1 MKSNKFLVITTII
14 CILPMILGIVFY
26 NKLPDEVITHWDA
39 EGVADGYSEKNFAVF
54 GMPLIMAGLNILLHF
69 KINND
74 PKYERMG
81 RMIVLISKLTVP
93 VISVL
98 MISASV
104 IYSIEDYKPA
114 VSVTKIVLILISLLI
129 ILMGNYMPKC
139 RQNYTVGIKLPWTL
153 DDEDNWNKTHRLA
166 GYIWMAAGI
175 IMLIFTL
182 LDKVNA
188 YSMII
193 LIVIIS
199 AVPAVYSYLLY
210 RNNKIDKK

>member
-1 MKSNKFLVITTII
+1 MKNNKFLIITTII

-26 NKLPDEVITHWDA
+26 NKLPDEVITHWNA
-39 EGVADGYSEKNFAVF
+39 EGAADGYLEKNFAVF
-54 GMPLIMAGLNILLHF
+54 GLPLIMAGLNILLHF
-69 KINND
+69 QINND

-104 IYSIEDYKPA
+104 IYSIEEYRPS
-114 VSVTKIVLILISLLI
+114 VSVTKIVLILVSLLI

-166 GYIWMAAGI
+166 GYVWMAAGI

-182 LDKVNA
+182 LGKVHA

-210 RNNKIDKK
+210 RKNNKK

>member
-1 MKSNKFLVITTII
+1 MKSNKFLIITTII

-26 NKLPDEVITHWDA
+26 NKLPDEVITHWNA

-54 GMPLIMAGLNILLHF
+54 GLPLIMAGLNILIHF
-69 KINND
+69 QINND
-74 PKYERMG
+74 PKYDRMG
-81 RMIVLISKLTVP
+81 RMMVLISKLTVP

-104 IYSIEDYKPA
+104 IYSIEEYKPA
-114 VSVTKIVLILISLLI
+114 VSVTKIVLILVSLLI

-139 RQNYTVGIKLPWTL
+139 RQNYTVGIRLPWTL

-166 GYIWMAAGI
+166 GYIWMAAGV

-182 LDKVNA
+182 LDKLNV
-188 YSMII
+188 YSMIV

-210 RNNKIDKK
+210 RKNNKK

>member
-1 MKSNKFLVITTII
+1 MKSNKFLIITTII

-26 NKLPDEVITHWDA
+26 NKLPDEVITHWNA
-39 EGVADGYSEKNFAVF
+39 EGVADGYSDKNFAVF
-54 GMPLIMAGLNILLHF
+54 GLPLIMAGLNIILHF
-69 KINND
+69 QINND
-74 PKYERMG
+74 PKYDRMG

-104 IYSIEDYKPA
+104 IYSIEEYKPA
-114 VSVTKIVLILISLLI
+114 VSVTKIVLILVSLLI

-166 GYIWMAAGI
+166 GYIWMAGGI
-175 IMLIFTL
+175 IMVIFTL
-182 LDKVNA
+182 FDKMNA

-199 AVPAVYSYLLY
+199 AVPAVYSYLIY
-210 RNNKIDKK
+210 RNNKINKK

>member
-1 MKSNKFLVITTII
+1 MKSNRFLILTTII

-26 NKLPDEVITHWDA
+26 NKLPDEVITHWNA

-54 GMPLIMAGLNILLHF
+54 GLPLIMAGLNILLHF

-153 DDEDNWNKTHRLA
+153 PFIRQCFL
-166 GYIWMAAGI
+166 
-175 IMLIFTL
+175 
-182 LDKVNA
+182 
-188 YSMII
+188 
-193 LIVIIS
+193 
-199 AVPAVYSYLLY
+199 
-210 RNNKIDKK
+210 